1 MMALAWS
8 ILLVPVTL
16 ILYLLFGYFGAILGA
31 ILIFAL
37 ALSIVGPL
45 LPKTLGQ
52 WIGTTIL
59 GIVLYWIFW

>member
-1 MMALAWS
+1 MLGLAWS

-16 ILYLLFGYFGAILGA
+16 ILYLMFGYVGAILGT
-31 ILIFAL
+31 ILIFAV
-37 ALSIVGPL
+37 ALSAIGPY
-45 LPKTLGQ
+45 LPKTVGQ

>member
-1 MMALAWS
+1 MLGLAWS

-16 ILYLLFGYFGAILGA
+16 IRYLMFGYVGAILGT
-31 ILIFAL
+31 ILIFAV
-37 ALSIVGPL
+37 ALSAIGPY
-45 LPKTLGQ
+45 LPKTVGQ

>member
-1 MMALAWS
+1 MLGLAWS

-16 ILYLLFGYFGAILGA
+16 ILYLMFGYVGAILGT
-31 ILIFAL
+31 ILIFAVT
-37 ALSIVGPL
+37 LSAIGPY
-45 LPKTLGQ
+45 LPKTVGQ

>member
-1 MMALAWS
+1 MLGLAWS

-16 ILYLLFGYFGAILGA
+16 ILYLMFGYVDAILGT
-31 ILIFAL
+31 ILIFAV
-37 ALSIVGPL
+37 ALSAIGPY
-45 LPKTLGQ
+45 LPKTVGQ

>member
-1 MMALAWS
+1 MLGLAWS

-16 ILYLLFGYFGAILGA
+16 LLYLLFGYVGAILGT
-31 ILIFAL
+31 ILIFAV
-37 ALSIVGPL
+37 ALSAIGPY
-45 LPKTLGQ
+45 LPKTVGQ